1 MTSVMEIVMAALAAV
16 GVLALAWHLYGKL
29 LVPVG
34 PEPVFAVVPAA
45 GDGAGLEQTVRG
57 LLWLRGDDLIDYVV
71 VIADCGLD
79 EEGRR
84 MAEVLCRGSG
94 QVRLC
99 AAAQVEQILRER
111 GGGRGP

>member
-1 MTSVMEIVMAALAAV
+1 MSGLWSRIFHKSTPA
-16 GVLALAWHLYGKL
+16 GVRCS
-29 LVPVG
+29 
-34 PEPVFAVVPAA
+34 AVVPAA